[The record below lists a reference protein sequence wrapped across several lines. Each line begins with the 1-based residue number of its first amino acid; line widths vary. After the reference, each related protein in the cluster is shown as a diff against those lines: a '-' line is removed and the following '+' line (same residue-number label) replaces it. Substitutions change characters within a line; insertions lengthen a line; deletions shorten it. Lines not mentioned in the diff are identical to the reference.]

1 MLAWSCLALVGMLHG
16 PGACVARHGACSS
29 RAAITRMEKE
39 FSASELKSAG
49 FPAAKLQ
56 AAGFTA
62 EQLKEAGYSAMEL
75 LNDAQYEEQAVLDAG
90 YSKAEVEEAGS
101 KALLARGVSAPKLD
115 EDKMKGLLSESEAR
129 RLQDPKKLWRKAPEG
144 REVEGEERGWGDRAP
159 PPKGQ

>member
-101 KALLARGVSAPKLD
+101 KALLARGVSAPTCVLAA
-115 EDKMKGLLSESEAR
+115 LLAVVPQPLRCQMSAR
-129 RLQDPKKLWRKAPEG
+129 SHCTT
-144 REVEGEERGWGDRAP
+144 V
-159 PPKGQ
+159 